1 MPVDDDGSFDK
12 TRGCIRCAYRHRLE
26 VVEGEFSDVTSSH
39 AGKGVVR
46 YAQR

>member
-1 MPVDDDGSFDK
+1 MPVNDDGSFDK

-26 VVEGEFSDVTSSH
+26 VEGEFSVVTSSY